1 MCSFNYRKHKVFT
14 LKKEKQTKQNN
25 ERKGNAQ
32 NEVFARQ
39 SVTHVRFIT
48 DESFAKIRNQF
59 FIVAHKRRN
68 WAHHNRS

>member
-1 MCSFNYRKHKVFT
+1 MNVFVHVATLNYRKHKVFT
-14 LKKEKQTKQNN
+14 LKKRSEQINKTKQSN

-48 DESFAKIRNQF
+48 DESFA
-59 FIVAHKRRN
+59 
-68 WAHHNRS
+68 